1 MCACCVFHGHCC
13 HQVLIAS
20 DEQRKKARKSRGGSS
35 QSEMMTQVVAA
46 TRGRSEVERA
56 AKAVY
61 SFLKNEDSQ
70 LRKYISALS
79 DGGVYFV
86 SNVHCKGA
94 SAAVRYRKE
103 TEESTP
109 GISSEEFVLAIQGR
123 LCE

>member
-1 MCACCVFHGHCC
+1 MS
-13 HQVLIAS
+13 QV
-20 DEQRKKARKSRGGSS
+20 
-35 QSEMMTQVVAA
+35 MVA
-46 TRGRSEVERA
+46 TKGRTEVEKA

-61 SFLKNEDSQ
+61 LFLKNEDSQ
-70 LRKYISALS
+70 LRKYLSALS

-86 SNVHCKGA
+86 ANVHCKGA
-94 SAAVRYRKE
+94 NAAVRHRKE

>member
-1 MCACCVFHGHCC
+1 MCARCVFHGHRF
-13 HQVLIAS
+13 HWVLIATE
-20 DEQRKKARKSRGGSS
+20 EQRAKAHYPLNSRFSH
-35 QSEMMTQVVAA
+35 MMCRLVVD
-46 TRGRSEVERA
+46 TKGCGEVESA

-61 SFLKNEDSQ
+61 LFLNNEDSQ

-86 SNVHCKGA
+86 ANVHCKGA
-94 SAAVRYRKE
+94 NAAVRHRKQ

-109 GISSEEFVLAIQGR
+109 GISSEDFVHAIQAR